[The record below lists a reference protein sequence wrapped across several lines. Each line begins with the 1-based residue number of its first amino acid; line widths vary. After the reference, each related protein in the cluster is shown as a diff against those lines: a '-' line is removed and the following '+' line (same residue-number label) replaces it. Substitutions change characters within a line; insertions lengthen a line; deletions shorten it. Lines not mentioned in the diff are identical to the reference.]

1 MRQAAIQNNFDWCR
15 LICELHGCTVT
26 ETADSW
32 VAKGDVPL
40 LYPEMMVR
48 AHQQQLDL
56 SGVRSI
62 KDCTAG
68 YDFSRAGLTHLFT
81 AEWITRRP
89 ILDRR
94 ALPSDWTVVRDV
106 QEAARFFAILET
118 EDVPQRLFERSDV
131 RLFFSEQQQAGF
143 IAYSNGQTTGLS
155 HLTSN
160 YLDERLWDDVIRLS
174 SAHFPGQLLV
184 GYEYGDQLITALEAG
199 FDDIGP
205 LAVWIR

>member
-1 MRQAAIQNNFDWCR
+1 M
-15 LICELHGCTVT
+15 
-26 ETADSW
+26 
-32 VAKGDVPL
+32 
-40 LYPEMMVR
+40 
-48 AHQQQLDL
+48 
-56 SGVRSI
+56 
-62 KDCTAG
+62 
-68 YDFSRAGLTHLFT
+68 
-81 AEWITRRP
+81 
-89 ILDRR
+89 
-94 ALPSDWTVVRDV
+94 RDV
-106 QEAARFFAILET
+106 QEATRFFAILET